1 MYKKFSILIYLFVFL
16 ITSNA
21 YSNEKVVYLD
31 VDFIINKSKPA
42 ISIIKK
48 IDKIR
53 NKENK
58 NLKKAEEKIKEKNDE
73 LKKTKNLV
81 SEDEFKDKVAKFRDE
96 LKQFEAKKIKT
107 INEINKKRQKEL
119 NDFLSLIN
127 PLIQEYMEK
136 NSIDII
142 IDKKHIFI
150 AKSDHDITKDILE
163 IVNNKIK

>member
-1 MYKKFSILIYLFVFL
+1 MFKKSLILIYFFL
-16 ITSNA
+16 SLSSSNA
-21 YSNEKVVYLD
+21 YSNEKIVYLD

-53 NKENK
+53 NKETK
-58 NLKKAEEKIKEKNDE
+58 NIQNAEEQIKKKNDE
-73 LKKTKNLV
+73 LKKTKNLI
-81 SEDEFKDKVAKFRDE
+81 SEDEFKVKVAKFRDE
-96 LKQFEAKKIKT
+96 LKEFEAKKIKT

-119 NDFLSLIN
+119 NNFLSLIN

-136 NSIDII
+136 NSIDIV
-142 IDKKHIFI
+142 IDKKNIFI
-150 AKSDHDITKDILE
+150 AKSEHDITKEILE

>member
-31 VDFIINKSKPA
+31 VDLIINKSKPA

-58 NLKKAEEKIKEKNDE
+58 NLKNAEEKIKKKNDE
-73 LKKTKNLV
+73 LKKTKNLI
-81 SEDEFKDKVAKFRDE
+81 SEDEFKDKVTEFRDE
-96 LKQFEAKKIKT
+96 LKQFEAKKIKI
-107 INEINKKRQKEL
+107 INEINKKRQQEL

-136 NSIDII
+136 NSIDIV

>member
-1 MYKKFSILIYLFVFL
+1 MYRKFSILVYLFFFL

-53 NKENK
+53 NKETK
-58 NLKKAEEKIKEKNDE
+58 NLQNAEEKIKKKNDE
-73 LKKTKNLV
+73 LKKTKNLI
-81 SEDEFKDKVAKFRDE
+81 SKDEFNDKVSKFRDE
-96 LKQFEAKKIKT
+96 LKQFEAKKIET
-107 INEINKKRQKEL
+107 INEINKKRQQEL
-119 NDFLSLIN
+119 NKFLSLIN
-127 PLIQEYMEK
+127 PLIKEYMEK
-136 NSIDII
+136 NSIDIV
-142 IDKKHIFI
+142 IDKKNIFI
-150 AKSDHDITKDILE
+150 AKSEYDITKDILE

>member
-1 MYKKFSILIYLFVFL
+1 MIKKSLILIYLFLFL
-16 ITSNA
+16 SSSNA
-21 YSNEKVVYLD
+21 YSSEKIVYLD

-53 NKENK
+53 NKETK
-58 NLKKAEEKIKEKNDE
+58 NIQNAEEQIKKKNDE
-73 LKKTKNLV
+73 LKKTKNLI
-81 SEDEFKDKVAKFRDE
+81 SEDEFKVKVAKFRDE
-96 LKQFEAKKIKT
+96 LKEFEAKKIKT

-136 NSIDII
+136 NSIDIV
-142 IDKKHIFI
+142 IDKKNIFI
-150 AKSDHDITKDILE
+150 AKSEKDITKDILE

>member
-1 MYKKFSILIYLFVFL
+1 MYRKFSILVYLFFFL

-53 NKENK
+53 NKETK
-58 NLKKAEEKIKEKNDE
+58 NLQNAEEKIKKKNDE
-73 LKKTKNLV
+73 LKKTKNLI
-81 SEDEFKDKVAKFRDE
+81 SKDEFNDKVSKFRDE
-96 LKQFEAKKIKT
+96 LKQFEAKKIET
-107 INEINKKRQKEL
+107 INEINKKRQQEL
-119 NDFLSLIN
+119 NKFLSLIN
-127 PLIQEYMEK
+127 PLIKEYMEK
-136 NSIDII
+136 NSIDIV
-142 IDKKHIFI
+142 IDKKNIFI
-150 AKSDHDITKDILE
+150 AKSENDITKDILE

>member
-1 MYKKFSILIYLFVFL
+1 MIKKSLILIYLFLFL
-16 ITSNA
+16 SSSNA
-21 YSNEKVVYLD
+21 HSNEKVVYLD
-31 VDFIINKSKPA
+31 VDYIINKSKPA

-58 NLKKAEEKIKEKNDE
+58 NIQNAEEQIKKKNDE
-73 LKKTKNLV
+73 LKKTKNLI
-81 SEDEFKDKVAKFRDE
+81 SEDEFKIKVAKFRDE
-96 LKQFEAKKIKT
+96 LKEFEAKKIKT

-119 NDFLSLIN
+119 NNFLSSIN

-136 NSIDII
+136 NSIDIV
-142 IDKKHIFI
+142 IDKKNIFI
-150 AKSDHDITKDILE
+150 AKSEHDITKDILE

>member
-53 NKENK
+53 SKENK
-58 NLKKAEEKIKEKNDE
+58 NLKNAEEKIKKKNDE
-73 LKKTKNLV
+73 LKKTKNLI
-81 SEDEFKDKVAKFRDE
+81 SEDEFKDKVAEFRDE
-96 LKQFEAKKIKT
+96 LKQFEAKKIKI
-107 INEINKKRQKEL
+107 INEINKKRQQEL

-136 NSIDII
+136 NSIDIV
-142 IDKKHIFI
+142 IDKKNIFI
-150 AKSDHDITKDILE
+150 AKSEHDITKDILE

>member
-1 MYKKFSILIYLFVFL
+1 MYKKFLVLIYLFFWF

-21 YSNEKVVYLD
+21 YGNEKVVYLD
-31 VDFIINKSKPA
+31 VNYLINKSKPA

-53 NKENK
+53 NKETKDLK
-58 NLKKAEEKIKEKNDE
+58 NAEEKIKKKNDE
-73 LKKTKNLV
+73 LKKTKNLI
-81 SEDEFKDKVAKFRDE
+81 SEDEFKDKVSKFKEE

-119 NDFLSLIN
+119 NDFLALMN

-136 NSIDII
+136 NSIDIV
-142 IDKKHIFI
+142 IDKKNIFI
-150 AKSDHDITKDILE
+150 AKSEHDITKDILE

>member
-1 MYKKFSILIYLFVFL
+1 MLKKFLIIIYLFL
-16 ITSNA
+16 LLSPSNA
-21 YSNEKVVYLD
+21 HSNEKIVYLD

-58 NLKKAEEKIKEKNDE
+58 NIQNAEEQIKKKNDE
-73 LKKTKNLV
+73 LKKTKNLI
-81 SEDEFKDKVAKFRDE
+81 SEDEFRVKVAKFRDE
-96 LKQFEAKKIKT
+96 LKEFEAKKIKT

-119 NDFLSLIN
+119 NNFLSSIN

-136 NSIDII
+136 NSIDIV
-142 IDKKHIFI
+142 IDKKNIFI
-150 AKSDHDITKDILE
+150 AKSEHDITKDILE

>member
-31 VDFIINKSKPA
+31 VDLIINKSKPA

-58 NLKKAEEKIKEKNDE
+58 NLKNAEEKIKKKNDE
-73 LKKTKNLV
+73 LKKTKNLI
-81 SEDEFKDKVAKFRDE
+81 SEDEFKNKVTEFRDE
-96 LKQFEAKKIKT
+96 LKQFEAKKIKI
-107 INEINKKRQKEL
+107 INEINKKRQQEL

-136 NSIDII
+136 NSIDIV

>member
-1 MYKKFSILIYLFVFL
+1 MLKKFLIIIYLFL
-16 ITSNA
+16 LLSPSNA
-21 YSNEKVVYLD
+21 HSNEKIVYLD

-58 NLKKAEEKIKEKNDE
+58 NIQNAEEQIKKKNDE
-73 LKKTKNLV
+73 LKKTKNLI
-81 SEDEFKDKVAKFRDE
+81 SEDEFRVKVAKFRDE
-96 LKQFEAKKIKT
+96 LKEFEAKKIKT

-119 NDFLSLIN
+119 NDFLSSIN

-136 NSIDII
+136 NSIDIV
-142 IDKKHIFI
+142 IDKKNIFI
-150 AKSDHDITKDILE
+150 AKSEHDITKDILE

>member
-81 SEDEFKDKVAKFRDE
+81 SEDEFKDKVSKFRDE

>member
-1 MYKKFSILIYLFVFL
+1 MYKKFSILIHLFFFL

-58 NLKKAEEKIKEKNDE
+58 NLKNIEEKIKKKNNE
-73 LKKTKNLV
+73 LKKTKNLI

-96 LKQFEAKKIKT
+96 LKQFETKKIKT
-107 INEINKKRQKEL
+107 INEINKKRQQEL

-136 NSIDII
+136 NSIDIV
-142 IDKKHIFI
+142 IDKKNIFI
-150 AKSDHDITKDILE
+150 AKSELDITKDILE